1 MIQVF
6 NMISIVILC
15 VIGKFLWGNQFLRS
29 PSYLVLYR
37 KNICIF
43 RECEHDFNMS
53 CNKLCSL
60 IKFLK
65 GFWDFSY
72 KKKLLIFL
80 HTRSM
85 EKKYKHIRKCG
96 VLHCTLIYLSSLCI
110 CVSIY
115 NSIKVSLCPSCVAWK
130 ITH

>member
-85 EKKYKHIRKCG
+85 EKSIN
-96 VLHCTLIYLSSLCI
+96 TLESAGCYIVPLYIYHLFVYVFPYI
-110 CVSIY
+110 T
-115 NSIKVSLCPSCVAWK
+115 PSKLACAQVV
-130 ITH
+130 